1 MGKMLDEA
9 LYYAKRGWYVFPCR
23 EKPGTP
29 YIVNNI
35 EKISLEKTPY
45 TTNGLNDATL
55 DSDQI
60 REWWT
65 KWENA
70 MIGVNAGLSGLF
82 VIDIDKKNVNGFD
95 TYSTWNIND
104 SAGLKAITPSGG
116 MHIIFTGIGKSS
128 SNGTTGIDTR
138 GDGGYFIAPPSKII
152 EGVRTGE
159 YRKHNDWTKSPG
171 KIPDGLMEKV
181 LPEKKYDY
189 DYSTPTVFGGEKKKL
204 SRSTVTFMRDGAPEG
219 ERNSTLFKALA
230 DFAGCGYSQ
239 EEASDLA
246 LPVSDRIGLPRWE
259 FQNVLKHAY
268 DKPRT
273 SSIPDSIQ
281 EKILRGGKTV
291 SRTITFE
298 EQGILEYAVIAA
310 LLMDNTLIGPISDTL
325 SHEDFKNIKNNL
337 IYKIIV
343 RMYNE
348 GLGVDYLTLSQALEK
363 ETTQVNL
370 DDISKMID
378 DYYVNT
384 DNIMTYANI
393 IKEKS
398 AIRKL
403 EAVLD
408 NKEKYLEE
416 ENFIEM
422 VSAIEED
429 IADVAI
435 YGGANTSAV
444 LQSSQAV
451 DMVRTH
457 LTKIQNGEMPQLKTG
472 IVYYDNSTGGIY
484 PNELIICAGRA
495 GEGKCLKKG
504 TLVIMHDGSMKKVED
519 IFVGD
524 KLMGVDSKPRVVLEL
539 SNGIDMLY
547 TVRQNRA
554 QSYTVNSKH
563 ILSLKKSSTLENK
576 SNHGDIVNISI
587 KEYMALSNH
596 KKRDLKGYKT
606 GVEFPKKDLPIEP
619 YFLGIWLGDGTSAKS
634 QVTTEDYEISEYINS
649 YAESLGMKVSNEIK
663 KGTNAMGYNIS
674 GGMLALL
681 RDKIGVLNNKHIP
694 FEYLTSNR
702 EDRLQLLAGLIDTD
716 GSVIHNGYEIT
727 QKNREL
733 LKQIKWLADSL
744 GFRTS
749 QIKEKICTIKSIGF
763 SGSYYRITI
772 HGQMSELPVK
782 ISRKKI
788 PYINKRIDQTVTG
801 IDIIEEGVG
810 EYYGF
815 DVGGDGLFL
824 LEDFTVTHN
833 SALALSILNN
843 ISIGNGIPTA
853 MFSLEMSTYETISR
867 LICQLTGLNFRQVY
881 QGDLSDA
888 QWDLQRKA
896 LDSISN
902 SNIYFDDGFGMTV
915 PEIRSKVRKLVDK
928 GVKLVVIDQLEQIRG
943 YDNLP
948 PYVQFDKIAYDLKRL
963 TLEFN
968 IPILLNHQLNR
979 NVTNRSLK
987 NPEPQL
993 ADLNQAGE
1001 KPANQVWVITHKKD
1015 EKGNILKSK
1024 IKILKNRNGV
1034 RGDIPV
1040 VFLAERMLFGNPASP
1055 EEAQEWQ
1062 QGDDNDYSE
1071 HSLPSEFR

>member
-9 LYYAKRGWYVFPCR
+9 LYYANRGWYVFPCR
-23 EKPGTP
+23 EKPSAP
-29 YIVNNI
+29 YVVNEV

-55 DSDQI
+55 DPDQI
-60 REWWT
+60 KAWWT
-65 KWENA
+65 QWEDA

-116 MHIIFTGIGKSS
+116 MHIIFSGAGKTS
-128 SNGTTGIDTR
+128 SNGKTGIDTR
-138 GDGGYFIAPPSKII
+138 GEGGYFIAPPSKII
-152 EGVRTGE
+152 EGSRVGE
-159 YRKHNDWTKSPG
+159 YKKHNDWTKSPG
-171 KIPDGLMEKV
+171 KIPDGLLSKV
-181 LPEKKYDY
+181 TPEKKYDY
-189 DYSTPTVFGGEKKKL
+189 DYAPRSSFNGEKKKL
-204 SRSTVTFMRDGAPEG
+204 SHATVTFMRDGAPEG

-230 DFAGCGYSQ
+230 DFAGCGYTQ
-239 EEASDLA
+239 EEATDLV

-273 SSIPDSIQ
+273 ASVPDSIQ
-281 EKILRGGKTV
+281 EKISRGGRDV
-291 SRTITFE
+291 ARTITFE
-298 EQGILEYAVIAA
+298 EQGVLEYAVIAA
-310 LLMDNTLIGPISDTL
+310 LLMDNTLIGPVSDTL

-337 IYKIIV
+337 IYKVIV
-343 RMYNE
+343 RMYND
-348 GLGVDYLTLSQALEK
+348 GLRVDYLTLSHELEK
-363 ETTQVNL
+363 ETTQINL
-370 DDISKMID
+370 GDIDKMIT
-378 DYYVNT
+378 DYFVNT
-384 DNIMTYANI
+384 DNIMSYANI

-416 ENFIEM
+416 ENFVEM

-429 IADVAI
+429 IANVAI

-472 IVYYDNSTGGIY
+472 ITYYDNSTGGIY

-495 GEGKCLKKG
+495 GEGK
-504 TLVIMHDGSMKKVED
+504 
-519 IFVGD
+519 
-524 KLMGVDSKPRVVLEL
+524 
-539 SNGIDMLY
+539 
-547 TVRQNRA
+547 
-554 QSYTVNSKH
+554 
-563 ILSLKKSSTLENK
+563 
-576 SNHGDIVNISI
+576 
-587 KEYMALSNH
+587 
-596 KKRDLKGYKT
+596 
-606 GVEFPKKDLPIEP
+606 
-619 YFLGIWLGDGTSAKS
+619 
-634 QVTTEDYEISEYINS
+634 
-649 YAESLGMKVSNEIK
+649 
-663 KGTNAMGYNIS
+663 
-674 GGMLALL
+674 
-681 RDKIGVLNNKHIP
+681 
-694 FEYLTSNR
+694 
-702 EDRLQLLAGLIDTD
+702 
-716 GSVIHNGYEIT
+716 
-727 QKNREL
+727 
-733 LKQIKWLADSL
+733 
-744 GFRTS
+744 
-749 QIKEKICTIKSIGF
+749 
-763 SGSYYRITI
+763 
-772 HGQMSELPVK
+772 
-782 ISRKKI
+782 
-788 PYINKRIDQTVTG
+788 
-801 IDIIEEGVG
+801 
-810 EYYGF
+810 
-815 DVGGDGLFL
+815 
-824 LEDFTVTHN
+824 

-853 MFSLEMSTYETISR
+853 MFSLEMSTYETVSR

-881 QGDLSDA
+881 QGDLSDV

-896 LDSISN
+896 LDSIAN
-902 SNIYFDDGFGMTV
+902 SNIYFDDGFGTTV

-943 YDNLP
+943 YEGLP
-948 PYVQFDKIAYDLKRL
+948 PYVQFDKIAYDLKRI

-968 IPILLNHQLNR
+968 VPILLNHQLNR

-1015 EKGNILKSK
+1015 ERGNILKSK

-1040 VFLAERMLFGNPASP
+1040 IFLAERMLFSNPATE
-1055 EEAQEWQ
+1055 EEARIYQA
-1062 QGDDNDYSE
+1062 GDDDE
-1071 HSLPSEFR
+1071 DSEFDIPDVFR